1 MDIVVVGHVN
11 HDHIWRITEPLRP
24 GGRISFSDRS
34 LRLGGGGYY
43 TGRRLIEF
51 GHRVTLVASLARDA
65 HGLDALRE
73 LAALGFVTDHVTL
86 TEGRTEFAEIL
97 LDPAGERTI
106 FGSIHKAA
114 RSVELSGPLS
124 ADAFYVNGTQLPDA
138 LVTALTQAPLVVSQ
152 FPLRAVT
159 PRPADVMVGSIADFP
174 GERLEAVWTRARQIA
189 GDRLQH
195 LLLTDG
201 PNTITFH
208 DGRQTTDVHLTDAVT
223 TADTIGAGDSFSGA
237 LLHYLLLGRSI
248 HEAASEAGRATADW
262 LRRRDAARAEIPEMP
277 AFES

>member
-1 MDIVVVGHVN
+1 MDIVVVGNVN

-106 FGSIHKAA
+106 LGSVHKAA
-114 RSVELSGPLS
+114 RTVELSEPLPG
-124 ADAFYVNGTQLPDA
+124 DAFYVNGTQLPDT
-138 LVTALTQAPLVVSQ
+138 LITALRQAPLVVSQ
-152 FPLRAVT
+152 FPLRSVT

-174 GERLEAVWTRARQIA
+174 GERLDAIWERARGIA
-189 GDRLQH
+189 GERLNN

-201 PNTITFH
+201 PNSITIH
-208 DGRQTTDVHLTDAVT
+208 DGRQTTEVRLTDAVT

-237 LLHYLLLGRSI
+237 LLHYLLLGHTI
-248 HEAASEAGRATADW
+248 GQAASEAGRATADW
-262 LRRRDAARAEIPEMP
+262 LRRRDAERVKMPEMP

>member
-24 GGRISFSDRS
+24 GGRISFSERS

-51 GHRVTLVASLARDA
+51 GHRVTLVASLAGDA

-73 LAALGFVTDHVTL
+73 LSSLGFVTDHVTL

-106 FGSIHKAA
+106 LGSIHKATRA
-114 RSVELSGPLS
+114 VELSAPVSG
-124 ADAFYVNGTQLPDA
+124 DAFYVNGTQLPEA
-138 LVTALTQAPLVVSQ
+138 LVTALARAPLVVSQ
-152 FPLRAVT
+152 FPLRSVT
-159 PRPADVMVGSIADFP
+159 PRPADVLVGSIADFP
-174 GERLEAVWTRARQIA
+174 GERLDAVWERAQEIA
-189 GDRLQH
+189 GNRLNC

-201 PNTITFH
+201 PNSITIH
-208 DGRQTTDVHLTDAVT
+208 DRRQTTKVHLADAVRT
-223 TADTIGAGDSFSGA
+223 GDTIGAGDSFSGA
-237 LLHYLLLGRSI
+237 LLHYLLLGRSTRDAAA
-248 HEAASEAGRATADW
+248 EAAEATAEW
-262 LRRRDAARAEIPEMP
+262 LRRRDAVRAESAGI
-277 AFES
+277 AGVES

>member
-51 GHRVTLVASLARDA
+51 GHRVTLVASLARDT

-106 FGSIHKAA
+106 LGSIHKAA
-114 RSVELSGPLS
+114 RSVELSGPVS
-124 ADAFYVNGTQLPDA
+124 GDAFYVNGTQLPDT
-138 LVTALTQAPLVVSQ
+138 LITALGRAPLVVSQ
-152 FPLRAVT
+152 FPLRSVT
-159 PRPADVMVGSIADFP
+159 PRSADVMVGSIADFP
-174 GERLEAVWTRARQIA
+174 GERLDAVWERARGIA

-201 PNTITFH
+201 PNSITIH